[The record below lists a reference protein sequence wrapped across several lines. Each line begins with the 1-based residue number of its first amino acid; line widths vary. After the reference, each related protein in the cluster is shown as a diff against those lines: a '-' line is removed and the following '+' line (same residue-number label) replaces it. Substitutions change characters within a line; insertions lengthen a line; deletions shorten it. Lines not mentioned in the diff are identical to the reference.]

1 MILSLSYQAK
11 LFITTVVWGFI
22 LAFFYDAIKVLR
34 MAVKHKKLF
43 VYIEDGVYWI
53 AVVLVVF
60 FVLLGVGFGEIRVF
74 CVAGVFLGM
83 ALYFSAVSPLFLKVS
98 EKVVNAVKW
107 VVRMFLEILL
117 TPFRLLWHIFK
128 VPCKKTGNFV
138 TKISK
143 KALHLS
149 GMYAKIY
156 SKKWFKD
163 LCILLKK
170 I

>member
-34 MAVKHKKLF
+34 IAVKHKKLL
-43 VYIEDGVYWI
+43 VHIEDALYWVTVI
-53 AVVLVVF
+53 FVVF
-60 FVLLGVGFGEIRVF
+60 FVLLGVSFGEIRVF

-83 ALYFSAVSPLFLKVS
+83 ALYFSAVSPLFLMVS
-98 EKVVNAVKW
+98 EMVVNAVKW
-107 VVRMFLEILL
+107 VIRMFLEILF

-138 TKISK
+138 TKNSK

-156 SKKWFKD
+156 TKKWVKN
-163 LCILLKK
+163 LGILLKK